1 MLEADFADG
10 LLYVVFYG
18 YSIYYGFQKFYFI

>member
-10 LLYVVFYG
+10 LLYVESMAIPFIMV
-18 YSIYYGFQKFYFI
+18 FQKFYFI